1 MRRKILTLIILD
13 YLRVENL
20 NLTYEIFIPETH
32 TFPEEIMT
40 SDELRKT
47 LNANPKTHATVL
59 EEIYHIFERKNC
71 ATKCERFC

>member
-13 YLRVENL
+13 YLRAENL

-40 SDELRKT
+40 SDELRKMI
-47 LNANPKTHATVL
+47 KTNTKTYSTVL
-59 EEIYHIFERKNC
+59 EEIYHIFETQNC